1 MHLLELLKITN
12 VRERKISNEE
22 GEREKVF
29 GCTNSEVRYI
39 CIIFISTYI
48 INCEYVL
55 LQSEISDVVWWA
67 LLRVYVLLSF
77 QTAYIW
83 RVHLQ
88 KQITLI

>member
-39 CIIFISTYI
+39 CKNLNLHYI
-48 INCEYVL
+48 YFNLYYKL
-55 LQSEISDVVWWA
+55 
-67 LLRVYVLLSF
+67 
-77 QTAYIW
+77 
-83 RVHLQ
+83 
-88 KQITLI
+88 